1 MSRKIIRIG
10 TTAND
15 GTGDTLRE
23 TANKINFNF
32 SELYTA
38 LGLDGCGDYSLNIA
52 PPCGSDVLI
61 QTCGVGKITLDSS
74 TTIELKT
81 AATNN
86 INLNP
91 GGQVVSSKAIRLNGD
106 ATTVGIYFADGTY
119 QNTAGGGNGGSAYIL
134 PKATASVLGGIK
146 IGAGLQIDAEGIVSA
161 AYSLP
166 TATSITLGGV
176 KVDGST
182 ITINNNG
189 VISAVATNTYTLP
202 TATTSVLGGVK
213 VDGTTITINSGVI
226 SSNATYTLPTA
237 STTILGGV
245 KVDGSTVTI
254 SNGVISS
261 NATYSLPTATTS
273 VLGGVKVDGTT
284 ITISSGV
291 ISSNSTYS
299 LPTASTTLLGGV
311 KVDGSTITINNGVI
325 SGNANYSLPT
335 ATTSVL
341 GGVKIDGSTITI
353 ANGVISSNSTYSLPT
368 ATTTL
373 LGGVKV
379 DGTTITISNGVISGN
394 SSYSLPT
401 ASVSVL
407 GGVKVD
413 GTTVTI
419 SNGIISANSTY
430 SLPTATTTLIGG
442 VKIDGSTI
450 TINNGTIRA
459 NVPNDLTDL
468 GIADG
473 DVGQYLTTDGSGNFY
488 FEDIVYPPIRLED
501 LVDVTITAPTL
512 DQVLKFNGVQW
523 VNGTAASGAQTLN
536 DLTDVTIANPASGNT
551 LKYNGSQW
559 INGSSVLDDLGDVS
573 IVSPAQGNTLKY
585 NGSQWINETPVSTN
599 PFDQDLNTFNQV
611 TFNTTT
617 ADQFVLAGSG
627 TPTVSSDTDLYLEA
641 IGGNVSVIS
650 KSTFRLARLTTTER
664 NAITAGNGD
673 MIYNTTTNKFQGYAN
688 GAWVDLH

>member
-10 TTAND
+10 TSAND

-61 QTCGVGKITLDSS
+61 QTCGIGKITLDSS

-81 AATNN
+81 AASNN

-134 PKATASVLGGIK
+134 PTASASILGGIK
-146 IGAGLQIDAEGIVSA
+146 IGAGLQIDSAGIVSA

-166 TATSITLGGV
+166 NATTITLGGV
-176 KVDGST
+176 KVDGTT

-189 VISAVATNTYTLP
+189 VISAVATNAYT
-202 TATTSVLGGVK
+202 
-213 VDGTTITINSGVI
+213 
-226 SSNATYTLPTA
+226 
-237 STTILGGV
+237 
-245 KVDGSTVTI
+245 
-254 SNGVISS
+254 
-261 NATYSLPTATTS
+261 LPTATTS

-291 ISSNSTYS
+291 ISANNNYS
-299 LPTASTTLLGGV
+299 LPTATTTLLGGV
-311 KVDGSTITINNGVI
+311 KVDGT
-325 SGNANYSLPT
+325 
-335 ATTSVL
+335 
-341 GGVKIDGSTITI
+341 TITI
-353 ANGVISSNSTYSLPT
+353 ANGVISGNSSYTLPTSTTSVLGGVKVDGSTVTISNGVISANSTYSLPT

-379 DGTTITISNGVISGN
+379 DGTTITI
-394 SSYSLPT
+394 T
-401 ASVSVL
+401 
-407 GGVKVD
+407 
-413 GTTVTI
+413 
-419 SNGIISANSTY
+419 
-430 SLPTATTTLIGG
+430 
-442 VKIDGSTI
+442 
-450 TINNGTIRA
+450 NGTIRA

-468 GIADG
+468 NITDG

-488 FEDIVYPPIRLED
+488 FEDIVYPPIKLED
-501 LVDVTITAPTL
+501 LVDVTITAPVIN
-512 DQVLKFNGVQW
+512 QILKFNGVEW
-523 VNGTAASGAQTLN
+523 INGTAISGAQTLN

-559 INGSSVLDDLGDVS
+559 INGSSLLNDLGDVT
-573 IVSPAQGNTLKY
+573 IVTPQQGNTLKY
-585 NGSQWINETPVSTN
+585 NGAEWINETIVAGN

-688 GAWVDLH
+688 GTWVDLH

>member
-10 TTAND
+10 TSAND

-81 AATNN
+81 GSTNN

-91 GGQVVSSKAIRLNGD
+91 GGDVVSSKALRLVGD
-106 ATTVGIYFADGTY
+106 PTTVGIYFADGTF

-134 PKATASVLGGIK
+134 PKASTSVLGGIK
-146 IGAGLQIDAEGIVSA
+146 IGAGLQIDAAGIVSV

-176 KVDGST
+176 KVDGTT

-189 VISAVATNTYTLP
+189 VISASATNTYT
-202 TATTSVLGGVK
+202 
-213 VDGTTITINSGVI
+213 
-226 SSNATYTLPTA
+226 
-237 STTILGGV
+237 
-245 KVDGSTVTI
+245 
-254 SNGVISS
+254 
-261 NATYSLPTATTS
+261 LPTATTS

-291 ISSNSTYS
+291 ISSNATYS
-299 LPTASTTLLGGV
+299 LPTATTTVLGGV
-311 KVDGSTITINNGVI
+311 KVDGTTITINNGVI
-325 SGNANYSLPT
+325 SGNATYSLPT

-341 GGVKIDGSTITI
+341 GGVKVDGSTVTI
-353 ANGVISSNSTYSLPT
+353 SNGVISANSTYSLPT

-379 DGTTITISNGVISGN
+379 DGTTITINNGVISGN
-394 SSYSLPT
+394 TSYSLPT

-413 GTTVTI
+413 GSTVTI
-419 SNGIISANSTY
+419 NNGVISANSTY
-430 SLPTATTTLIGG
+430 SLPTATTTLLGG
-442 VKIDGSTI
+442 VKIDGTTI

-473 DVGQYLTTDGSGNFY
+473 DLGQYLTTDGSGNFY
-488 FEDIVYPPIRLED
+488 FEDIVYPPIALED

-523 VNGTAASGAQTLN
+523 VNGTSAGSGAKFLD
-536 DLTDVTIANPASGNT
+536 DLFDVTTTSAVSGNT
-551 LKYNGSQW
+551 LKYNGSGW
-559 INGSSVLDDLGDVS
+559 VSGNSTLDDLDGVS
-573 IVSPAQGNTLKY
+573 VITPALGNSLVY
-585 NGSQWINETPVSTN
+585 NGSQWVNQTLVTGN

-611 TFNTTT
+611 SFDTTT
-617 ADQFVLAGSG
+617 ATEFILSGSG
-627 TPTVSSDTDLYLEA
+627 TPTVSSDTDLFLEA
-641 IGGNVSVIS
+641 TGGHVQVIS
-650 KSTFRLARLTTTER
+650 KSTFRLAQLTTTER
-664 NAITAGNGD
+664 NAIAAQNGD
-673 MIYNTTTNKFQGYAN
+673 MIYNTSTNKFQGYAN
-688 GAWVDLH
+688 GTWVDLH

>member
-10 TTAND
+10 TSAND

-61 QTCGVGKITLDSS
+61 QTCGIGKITLDSS

-81 AATNN
+81 AASNN

-134 PKATASVLGGIK
+134 PTASASILGGIK
-146 IGAGLQIDAEGIVSA
+146 IGAGLQIDSAGIVSA

-166 TATSITLGGV
+166 NATTITLGGV
-176 KVDGST
+176 KVDGTT

-189 VISAVATNTYTLP
+189 VISAVATNAYTLP

-226 SSNATYTLPTA
+226 SSNNNYSLPTATTTLLGGVKVDGTTITIANGVISGNSSYTLPT
-237 STTILGGV
+237 STTSVLGGV

-254 SNGVISS
+254 SNGVISANS
-261 NATYSLPTATTS
+261 TYSLPTATTS
-273 VLGGVKVDGTT
+273 VLGGVKVDGSTVT
-284 ITISSGV
+284 IT
-291 ISSNSTYS
+291 
-299 LPTASTTLLGGV
+299 
-311 KVDGSTITINNGVI
+311 NGVI
-325 SGNANYSLPT
+325 SA
-335 ATTSVL
+335 
-341 GGVKIDGSTITI
+341 
-353 ANGVISSNSTYSLPT
+353 NSTYSLPT

-379 DGTTITISNGVISGN
+379 DGTTITINNGVISGN

-401 ASVSVL
+401 ASTSVL

-413 GTTVTI
+413 GSTVTI

-430 SLPTATTTLIGG
+430 SLPTSSTTVLGG
-442 VKIDGSTI
+442 VKIDGT
-450 TINNGTIRA
+450 TINITNGIIRA

-488 FEDIVYPPIRLED
+488 FEDIVYPPIKLED
-501 LVDVTITAPTL
+501 LVDVTITAPVIN
-512 DQVLKFNGVQW
+512 QILKFNGVEW
-523 VNGTAASGAQTLN
+523 INGAPPAAGAQILDELN
-536 DLTDVTIANPASGNT
+536 DVTITNPSSGNT

-559 INGSSVLDDLGDVS
+559 INGGYLLDDLQDVS
-573 IVSPAQGNTLKY
+573 IVTPVQGNSLKY
-585 NGSQWINETPVSTN
+585 NGSAWINETIVTTN

-611 TFNTTT
+611 AFNTTT
-617 ADQFVLAGSG
+617 ANQFILSGSG
-627 TPTVSSDTDLYLEA
+627 TPTVSSDTDLYLQA
-641 IGGNVSVIS
+641 VGGNVQIIS
-650 KSTFRLARLTTTER
+650 NSTFRLARLSTTQR
-664 NAITAGNGD
+664 NGITAENGD

>member
-61 QTCGVGKITLDSS
+61 QTCGIGKITLDSS

-81 AATNN
+81 AASNN

-134 PKATASVLGGIK
+134 PTASASILGGIK
-146 IGAGLQIDAEGIVSA
+146 IGAGLQIDSAGIVSA

-166 TATSITLGGV
+166 NATTITLGGV
-176 KVDGST
+176 KVDGTT

-189 VISAVATNTYTLP
+189 VISAVATNAYTLP

-226 SSNATYTLPTA
+226 SSNNNYSLPTA
-237 STTILGGV
+237 TTTLLGGVKVDGTTITINNGVISGNISYSLPTATTTVLGGV

-254 SNGVISS
+254 
-261 NATYSLPTATTS
+261 
-273 VLGGVKVDGTT
+273 
-284 ITISSGV
+284 
-291 ISSNSTYS
+291 
-299 LPTASTTLLGGV
+299 
-311 KVDGSTITINNGVI
+311 NNGVI
-325 SGNANYSLPT
+325 SA
-335 ATTSVL
+335 
-341 GGVKIDGSTITI
+341 
-353 ANGVISSNSTYSLPT
+353 NSTYSLPT

-379 DGTTITISNGVISGN
+379 DGTTITIANGVISGN

-401 ASVSVL
+401 ASTSVL

-413 GTTVTI
+413 GSTVTI
-419 SNGIISANSTY
+419 NNGIISANSTY
-430 SLPTATTTLIGG
+430 SLPTASTTLLGG
-442 VKIDGSTI
+442 VKIDGTTI
-450 TINNGTIRA
+450 TITNGTIRA

-468 GIADG
+468 GIPDG

-488 FEDIVYPPIRLED
+488 FEDIVYPPLNLGD
-501 LVDVTITAPTL
+501 LVDVTLTTPVL
-512 DQVLKFNGVQW
+512 NQVLKYDGVQW
-523 VNGTAASGAQTLN
+523 VNGTAISGAQTLN

-559 INGSSVLDDLGDVS
+559 INGSSLLNDLGDVT
-573 IVSPAQGNTLKY
+573 IVTPQQGNTLKY
-585 NGSQWINETPVSTN
+585 NGAEWINETIVAGN

>member
-10 TTAND
+10 TSAND

-81 AATNN
+81 GSTNN

-91 GGQVVSSKAIRLNGD
+91 GGDVVSSKALRLVGD
-106 ATTVGIYFADGTY
+106 PTTVGIYFADGTF
-119 QNTAGGGNGGSAYIL
+119 QNTAGGGNEGSAYIL
-134 PKATASVLGGIK
+134 PKASTSVLGGIK
-146 IGAGLQIDAEGIVSA
+146 IGAGLQIDAAGIVSV

-176 KVDGST
+176 KVDGTT

-189 VISAVATNTYTLP
+189 VISASATNTYT
-202 TATTSVLGGVK
+202 
-213 VDGTTITINSGVI
+213 
-226 SSNATYTLPTA
+226 
-237 STTILGGV
+237 
-245 KVDGSTVTI
+245 
-254 SNGVISS
+254 
-261 NATYSLPTATTS
+261 LPTATTS

-291 ISSNSTYS
+291 ISSNATYS
-299 LPTASTTLLGGV
+299 LPTATTTVLGGV
-311 KVDGSTITINNGVI
+311 KVDGTTITINNGVI
-325 SGNANYSLPT
+325 SGNATYSLPT

-341 GGVKIDGSTITI
+341 GGVKVDGSTVTI
-353 ANGVISSNSTYSLPT
+353 SNGVISANSTYSLPT

-373 LGGVKV
+373 LGGVKI
-379 DGTTITISNGVISGN
+379 DGT
-394 SSYSLPT
+394 
-401 ASVSVL
+401 
-407 GGVKVD
+407 
-413 GTTVTI
+413 
-419 SNGIISANSTY
+419 
-430 SLPTATTTLIGG
+430 
-442 VKIDGSTI
+442 TI

-473 DVGQYLTTDGSGNFY
+473 DLGQYLTTDGSGNFY
-488 FEDIVYPPIRLED
+488 FEDIVYPPIKLED

-512 DQVLKFNGVQW
+512 DQVLRFDGVQW
-523 VNGTAASGAQTLN
+523 VNGTAASGAQALN

-585 NGSQWINETPVSTN
+585 NGSQWINETPVSVN

-688 GAWVDLH
+688 GTWVDLH